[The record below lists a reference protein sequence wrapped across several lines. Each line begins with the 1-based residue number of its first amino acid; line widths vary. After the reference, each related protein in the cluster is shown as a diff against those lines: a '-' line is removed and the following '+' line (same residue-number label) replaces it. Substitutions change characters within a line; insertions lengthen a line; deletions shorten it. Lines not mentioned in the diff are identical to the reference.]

1 MKQLKGKLL
10 AKFIH
15 GSHLYQLNTP
25 NSDLDFKGVYM
36 PDLKSMYLCEVQ
48 ENVDFSS
55 NKSNE
60 KNTSDDTDYSVY
72 SLQKFMDLL
81 SKGEMVTFDML
92 FAPEEAVT
100 YYDHH
105 GNMITSS
112 LAEQIHHP
120 IYELRHDF
128 KSMFIHKDMKAYL
141 GYCRRQ
147 AAKYGLKGSR
157 LSALYEVKKAI
168 ENAIL
173 FETDKLGTLSGL
185 LPTNEFLKIE
195 EDHYEVLGKKHQW
208 TSSAKMFKD
217 RIDAE
222 IEKFGHRAKQAE
234 QNEGI
239 DWKAVSHAFRAGYQ
253 LLYMFQTGEMQV
265 VLPDMTR
272 EYILLVKNG
281 ELDWLSKVKPALETL
296 MNVVENTAETST
308 FQDKPDINKVKEL
321 TYNMIEEWYDF
332 NSEFT
337 NWGSK

>member
-10 AKFIH
+10 AKFVH

-36 PDLKSMYLCEVQ
+36 PDLKSMYLCEV
-48 ENVDFSS
+48 EDTVDFSS
-55 NKSNE
+55 NTSNE

-72 SLQKFMDLL
+72 SLQKFMELL

-120 IYELRHDF
+120 IYLLRH
-128 KSMFIHKDMKAYL
+128 KYKEMFVHRDMKAYL

-157 LSALYEVKKAI
+157 LSSLYEVKKCI

-173 FETDKLGTLSGL
+173 FEADRLGVLSGL

-208 TSSAKMFKD
+208 SSNAKMFKE

-222 IEKFGHRAKQAE
+222 IEKFGHRAKQAQ

-253 LLYMFQTGEMQV
+253 LLTMFQNGEMRV
-265 VLPDMTR
+265 VLPDNIR
-272 EYILLVKNG
+272 EYILMVKNG
-281 ELDWLSKVKPALETL
+281 KLDWTSKVKPDLEKL
-296 MNVVENTAETST
+296 IDSVERVAELST
-308 FQDKPDINKVKEL
+308 FQDKPDINKIKEL
-321 TYNMIEEWYDF
+321 TYKMIEEWYDF
-332 NSEFT
+332 NSEFS
-337 NWGSK
+337 NWGK

>member
-36 PDLKSMYLCEVQ
+36 PDLKSMYLCEVDDT
-48 ENVDFSS
+48 VDFSS
-55 NKSNE
+55 NTSAQ
-60 KNTSDDTDYSVY
+60 KNTSDDTDYLVY
-72 SLQKFMDLL
+72 SLQKFVGLL
-81 SKGEMVTFDML
+81 SKGEMATFDML
-92 FAPEEAVT
+92 FAPEGAVT

-120 IYELRHDF
+120 IYALRHEF
-128 KSMFIHKDMKAYL
+128 KEMFIHKDMKAYL

-157 LSALYEVKKAI
+157 LAALYEVKKAI

-173 FETDKLGTLSGL
+173 FQTDKLGMLSGL
-185 LPTNEFLKIE
+185 LPTNEFLKITE
-195 EDHYEVLGKKHQW
+195 EHYEVLGKKHQW
-208 TSSAKMFKD
+208 TSSAKMFKE
-217 RIDAE
+217 RIDTE

-234 QNEGI
+234 KNEGI

-253 LLYMFQTGEMQV
+253 ILSMFQTGEMQI
-265 VLPDMTR
+265 VLPDVTR

-281 ELDWLSKVKPALETL
+281 KLDWFTEAKPALEKL
-296 MNVVENTAETST
+296 MSVVERAAEMST
-308 FQDKPDINKVKEL
+308 FQDKPDTNKVKEL

-332 NSEFT
+332 NSEFS